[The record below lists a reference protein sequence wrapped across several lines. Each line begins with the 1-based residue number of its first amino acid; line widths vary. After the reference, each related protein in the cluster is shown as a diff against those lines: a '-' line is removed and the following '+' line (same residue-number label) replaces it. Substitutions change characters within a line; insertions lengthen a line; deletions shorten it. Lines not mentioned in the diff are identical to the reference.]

1 MNGTHTLAGG
11 RPATRRLRRELK
23 AALED
28 FQQSACPSEQEFLLR
43 VIEDALDLR
52 GNGPEDGLMCIQT
65 AFNQNLKRSRA
76 RFVRVAPEHL
86 ADVLA
91 YIRWRKQAEA
101 E

>member
-1 MNGTHTLAGG
+1 MSSTHTLAGG
-11 RPATRRLRRELK
+11 KPAIRRLRRELK

-28 FQQSACPSEQEFLLR
+28 FQQSAHPSEQEFLLR

-65 AFNQNLKRSRA
+65 AFNQNLKRSSA
-76 RFVRVAPEHL
+76 RFVRVHSAHL

-91 YIRWRKQAEA
+91 YIRWRSQAEA